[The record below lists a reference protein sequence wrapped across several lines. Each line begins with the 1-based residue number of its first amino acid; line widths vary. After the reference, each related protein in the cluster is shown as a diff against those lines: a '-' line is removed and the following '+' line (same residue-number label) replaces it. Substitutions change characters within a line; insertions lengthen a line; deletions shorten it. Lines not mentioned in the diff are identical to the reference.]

1 MVSHVYMAMTIFWSG
16 AFLIWSDMSQFLHM
30 LWFRRSAQVVF
41 KVLLQRP
48 QNSLQRMVKRKKGSS
63 DREVDWSG
71 DRDARLSRAGVIV
84 SHLEGA
90 PDELRGFLGT
100 IDWFGRVFNPGGH
113 RSCRLQSWLSHFALI
128 LEFATEEHEAPKD
141 FWLLER
147 TESGV
152 KLRQICPHDNP
163 GFHKNFRWDWWL
175 RCDSF
180 FPQDTGSG
188 SRVTLCNV
196 SCCEKDFSPQQVGY
210 CVTRRSVHDFV
221 RNQMHDSYNVMTKN
235 CKHLAYDF
243 LRNCLH
249 HDWIKHRSFPDVSE
263 MLEEGWVEHR

>member
-1 MVSHVYMAMTIFWSG
+1 M
-16 AFLIWSDMSQFLHM
+16 
-30 LWFRRSAQVVF
+30 
-41 KVLLQRP
+41 
-48 QNSLQRMVKRKKGSS
+48 
-63 DREVDWSG
+63 
-71 DRDARLSRAGVIV
+71 